1 MAKELEALKSQRTED
16 GSRSFT
22 QTSPSLP
29 ESAQE
34 SVDQPSSHPSIAKVD
49 ETGLMQEY
57 FQLDDFVVD
66 RDTVVGIFSV
76 WVIDTNIFMRYSLA
90 DFQ

>member
-1 MAKELEALKSQRTED
+1 MAKELEALKSRRTED
-16 GSRSFT
+16 GSRHFT

-29 ESAQE
+29 ESAKE
-34 SVDQPSSHPSIAKVD
+34 SVDQTSSHARIATVD
-49 ETGLMQEY
+49 ETGLTQKH
-57 FQLDDFVVD
+57 FQLDDFVID

-76 WVIDTNIFMRYSLA
+76 WVVDTNIFMRYGLA